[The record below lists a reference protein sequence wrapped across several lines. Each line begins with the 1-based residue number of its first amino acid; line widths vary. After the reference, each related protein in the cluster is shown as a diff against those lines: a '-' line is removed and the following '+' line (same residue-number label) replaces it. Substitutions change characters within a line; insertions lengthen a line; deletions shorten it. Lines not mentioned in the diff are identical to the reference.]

1 MPFKFHG
8 GVHPNYMKAPD
19 VPVTVI
25 APPPQVVLPMM
36 QHIGAPCKPLV
47 AVGDYVKMGQKIA
60 DNPAPVS
67 APIHATVS
75 GKVIAI
81 EPRPHPLGDM
91 IPAIVIENDFQDTPC
106 TDLAPL
112 TPEQMKDPEAILDRI
127 REAGIVGHGGAMFP
141 TAFKIRGGLGKV
153 DTLIINGAECEP
165 YLNGDH
171 LTMKNHPEELLKGI
185 ELARIASGLD
195 KAYYGIEK
203 NKQDAIDLLLSKNPA
218 QYGVEIVPENVKY
231 PQGAEKMQIKA
242 ITNRE
247 VKPGGL
253 PSGVG
258 CNVISTQTAY
268 AIYRACYEGMP
279 SIERVLTVAGSA
291 MGDKSYN
298 LQCRFGT
305 PFSYIVEQCGGFVVE
320 PKKIVL
326 GGPMMGRMVDNADAF
341 AKEVVT
347 KTSGGLIIL
356 PRGHYLHRNATTPLN
371 FMRRRAA
378 SACIQCRSCSE
389 LCPRHLLGHPFETHR
404 VMRAFGSNA
413 ELTAEAGRLALLCCD
428 CGVCEHVACP
438 MGLSP
443 RRINQAIKNELRAAG
458 MKYEGSRDVNE
469 AYTQWREFRRVPVP
483 RLVNKIGISRYMEL
497 PTNDL
502 GALSP
507 AEVRIPLRQHIGA
520 PAQAVVKAGDRV
532 KCGDVIGEIPEQGL
546 GARIHASMDG
556 VVKSVDGAVVI
567 GK

>member
-1 MPFKFHG
+1 
-8 GVHPNYMKAPD
+8 
-19 VPVTVI
+19 
-25 APPPQVVLPMM
+25 
-36 QHIGAPCKPLV
+36 
-47 AVGDYVKMGQKIA
+47 
-60 DNPAPVS
+60 
-67 APIHATVS
+67 
-75 GKVIAI
+75 
-81 EPRPHPLGDM
+81 
-91 IPAIVIENDFQDTPC
+91 
-106 TDLAPL
+106 
-112 TPEQMKDPEAILDRI
+112 
-127 REAGIVGHGGAMFP
+127 MF
-141 TAFKIRGGLGKV
+141 
-153 DTLIINGAECEP
+153 
-165 YLNGDH
+165 
-171 LTMKNHPEELLKGI
+171 
-185 ELARIASGLD
+185 
-195 KAYYGIEK
+195 
-203 NKQDAIDLLLSKNPA
+203 
-218 QYGVEIVPENVKY
+218 
-231 PQGAEKMQIKA
+231 
-242 ITNRE
+242 
-247 VKPGGL
+247 
-253 PSGVG
+253 
-258 CNVISTQTAY
+258 
-268 AIYRACYEGMP
+268 
-279 SIERVLTVAGSA
+279 
-291 MGDKSYN
+291 
-298 LQCRFGT
+298 
-305 PFSYIVEQCGGFVVE
+305 
-320 PKKIVL
+320 VL

-546 GARIHASMDG
+546 GARIHDG
-556 VVKSVDGAVVI
+556 SEAGPGKNSLQFAVFADDDGGKLRCKGRAHRAIPAGGGAERPLHAVGI
-567 GK
+567 GTGDGHIDIIGRGCQRGLRQQRAQHQHQCQRSRNVPFHVHFHPPLYNKL